1 VPYKG
6 TGPALIDIASGH
18 VDLIFMQLEAAIK
31 LHEGGKARILAV
43 TTEKRIASLPDIPTM
58 GEAGLKDFIS
68 DTWNAISA
76 PPKTPAPIVA
86 KLNIAINDV
95 LKSQEVQEQYRKLG
109 LQIGG
114 GTPQDMAKI
123 VKADTARWGAVIK
136 EAKIPQL

>member
-1 VPYKG
+1 
-6 TGPALIDIASGH
+6 
-18 VDLIFMQLEAAIK
+18 M
-31 LHEGGKARILAV
+31 
-43 TTEKRIASLPDIPTM
+43 
-58 GEAGLKDFIS
+58 S

-86 KLNIAINDV
+86 KLNLAINNV
-95 LKSQEVQEQYRKLG
+95 LRSQEVQEQYRKLG

-123 VKADTARWGAVIK
+123 VKADTARWGEVIK